1 MLNRRKTRASPVERR
16 SLFCPSFNRS
26 GAGSVEEM
34 VGAAL
39 EELLPDFDTMSGK
52 AVELAIVRDLSKY
65 AGDGW
70 VDGLPGEVFAEAFRV
85 WQEGGKSHLAAILG
99 PMVDAALKG
108 VA

>member
-1 MLNRRKTRASPVERR
+1 
-16 SLFCPSFNRS
+16 
-26 GAGSVEEM
+26 